1 MSGFKSPAEIARA
14 ASEAGAGKTR
24 LSVGQLLVLGFLAGA
39 FIAIGGLLDI
49 RVTAGLPKDVWGT
62 FASFLGAA
70 VFPVGLVL
78 VVVAGAEL
86 LTGNMAVVPIAVHAG
101 RASWRGLVY
110 NWFWVLIGNFLGSL
124 FVAYVFGVVAGLLT
138 ADPYRTAV
146 IGLGVAKVKL
156 SFPATVASG
165 IGCNWLVALA
175 VWLAL
180 GSEDVVSKILGIWF
194 PIMAFVGI
202 GFQHVVANMF
212 FVPAALFVGAPYGWA
227 QVFEELA
234 GSFVGNLIG
243 AWLFVA
249 LAYWY
254 VYLRQPAA
262 ERAVSGVELAPAA
275 RTAQE

>member
-1 MSGFKSPAEIARA
+1 MSGFKAPAEIARA
-14 ASEAGAGKTR
+14 AVEAGAAKAR
-24 LSVGQLLVLGFLAGA
+24 LSTGQLLVLGFLAGA
-39 FIAIGGLLDI
+39 FIALGGLLDV
-49 RVTAGLPKDVWGT
+49 RVTAGLPRQIWGS

-86 LTGNMAVVPIAVHAG
+86 LTGNMAVLPIAAHAG
-101 RASWRGLVY
+101 RTGWGGVMR
-110 NWFWVLIGNFLGSL
+110 NWFWALVGNFLGSL
-124 FVAYVFGVVAGLLT
+124 FVAYVFGVTAGLLT
-138 ADPYRTAV
+138 AEPYRSAV
-146 IGLGVAKVKL
+146 VALGVAKVKL
-156 SFPATVASG
+156 GFLATVASG

-212 FVPAALFVGAPYGWA
+212 FVPAALFVGAPFGWA
-227 QVFEELA
+227 QAFRELA
-234 GSFVGNLIG
+234 AAFLGNLVG

-249 LAYWY
+249 AAYWY

-262 ERAVSGVELAPAA
+262 RREAAGVELAPATPAA
-275 RTAQE
+275 RE